1 MKRENIISYVN
12 DPVNLDL
19 ASLPEVKELVD
30 AFPWFQTAH
39 LLLVKNHHNIDSLG
53 FHDTLRTASAF
64 AGDRAV
70 LYHLIR
76 GTSRGLAE
84 DTHLDEPVSQQARTT
99 QELINRLPEPSG
111 SESDTLDYS
120 IGYELDE
127 KQGKEEEEL
136 TISEYTFTGWFDK
149 IKFDLPVT
157 ERIEGTEEQ
166 ASSEASPRKLIEK
179 FIQESPKIIPAES
192 DRADLSDRA
201 KGSSTIRDDLMTETL
216 AKIYERQGLYSKAIL
231 TYEKLSLKYPGK
243 STYFAQQINR
253 ILNLSENK

>member
-12 DPVNLDL
+12 DPVNLDQ
-19 ASLPEVKELVD
+19 ASLTEVEELVD

-70 LYHLIR
+70 LYHLIQ
-76 GTSRGLAE
+76 GTGRDLAE
-84 DTHLDEPVSQQARTT
+84 DAYREEQVSQQARTT
-99 QELINRLPEPSG
+99 QELLSRLPEPYG
-111 SESDTLDYS
+111 AESDTLEYG
-120 IGYELDE
+120 IGYKLEE
-127 KQGKEEEEL
+127 TQGKEEGEL
-136 TISEYTFTGWFDK
+136 IINEYTFTGWFDR
-149 IKFDLPVT
+149 IKPDQPVT
-157 ERIEGTEEQ
+157 ERTERTEEQ
-166 ASSEASPRKLIEK
+166 TSSEAHPRKLIEK
-179 FIQESPKIIPAES
+179 FIQESPKIIPEVS
-192 DRADLSDRA
+192 ERTDLSDRA
-201 KGSSTIRDDLMTETL
+201 EGSSTIRDDLMTETL
-216 AKIYERQGLYSKAIL
+216 AKIYERQGLYAKAIL